1 MLHIYP
7 YLCEKQANIDTF
19 VGDLQE
25 LARNEM
31 IEMMKRILLEADL
44 EDEISKLGVFG
55 KTIEGIKEFLAF
67 LLKDPQ
73 TGWIFFSLFLLFKIQ
88 FRILYVPLQYI

>member
-1 MLHIYP
+1 MI
-7 YLCEKQANIDTF
+7 
-19 VGDLQE
+19 GDLQE

-73 TGWIFFSLFLLFKIQ
+73 TGWKLLFIFLLLVYSLRFS
-88 FRILYVPLQYI
+88 